1 MILYVNVFS
10 MITSKLKRSCFLI
23 TIFLQISG
31 VQTIDQYSLNT
42 LTSVVNAQTHDFYTC
57 DNCHTMHANIEL
69 FSLKSCQEKK

>member
-1 MILYVNVFS
+1 MGNDIVCKCIFYDHFQVEK
-10 MITSKLKRSCFLI
+10 KL
-23 TIFLQISG
+23 FLQITG

-57 DNCHTMHANIEL
+57 VNCHTMQANIEL